1 MTSTCCFSDI
11 LKPFQGVL
19 KALATRQSAP
29 LQSAPQQPAEAAQRS
44 TDSEAKPATETD
56 TSGKVQLLSI
66 RKKTTREFHVWDRV
80 KETVASPARLQA
92 DMQQLAETLVKSKTE
107 PVEVESLPD
116 PSQLARSRSAIARA
130 KTTHSQLKS
139 LEVYLNQNEVK
150 KA

>member
-1 MTSTCCFSDI
+1 
-11 LKPFQGVL
+11 
-19 KALATRQSAP
+19 
-29 LQSAPQQPAEAAQRS
+29 
-44 TDSEAKPATETD
+44 
-56 TSGKVQLLSI
+56 
-66 RKKTTREFHVWDRV
+66 
-80 KETVASPARLQA
+80 
-92 DMQQLAETLVKSKTE
+92 MQQLAETLVKSKTE